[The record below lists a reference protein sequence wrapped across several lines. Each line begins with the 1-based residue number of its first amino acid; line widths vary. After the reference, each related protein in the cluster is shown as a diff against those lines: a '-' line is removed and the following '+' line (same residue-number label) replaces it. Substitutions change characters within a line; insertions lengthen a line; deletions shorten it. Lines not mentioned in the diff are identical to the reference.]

1 MAADDPGST
10 DALQLE
16 HAELPDAPLV
26 CAGCGV
32 PIGDTYF
39 EVNGRVVCPSCQGR
53 IVEARAAGS
62 GAGRLVAAALLG
74 VGAAALGAIVWY
86 GIREVTGYEVGLVAI
101 GVGLLVGVAVQRG
114 SGGRGGV
121 PYQILAVAL
130 TYLSIVS
137 ANAPYVWQGIR
148 MGVARQIDARRAGQ
162 TPDVAAAQ
170 AKTPP
175 STEAEAQA
183 DEFMHHLPAAA
194 WLTMGAIVLGSPFM
208 GGFKNAIGWLII
220 FFGLQQAWRL
230 TRRAP
235 LKIAGPFAL
244 SARPASGAT

>member
-1 MAADDPGST
+1 VAADDPGSG
-10 DALQLE
+10 DDLQLE
-16 HAELPDAPLV
+16 HAEIPDTPLV

-32 PIGDTYF
+32 PIGETYF

-53 IVEARAAGS
+53 IVGARAEGS
-62 GAGRLVAAALLG
+62 GVGRLVVATLLG
-74 VGAAALGAIVWY
+74 VGAAAVGAIVWY

-121 PYQILAVAL
+121 PYQILAVVL

-137 ANAPYVWQGIR
+137 ASAPYVWQGIR
-148 MGVARQIDARRAGQ
+148 IGVARQIDARKAGQ
-162 TPDVAAAQ
+162 TPDAAAAQ
-170 AKTPP
+170 AETPP
-175 STEAEAQA
+175 SADAEAMA
-183 DEFMHHLPAAA
+183 NEFMHHLPASA

-208 GGFKNAIGWLII
+208 GGFTNAIGWLII

-235 LKIAGPFAL
+235 LKVAGPFTL
-244 SARPASGAT
+244 STRPASGAT